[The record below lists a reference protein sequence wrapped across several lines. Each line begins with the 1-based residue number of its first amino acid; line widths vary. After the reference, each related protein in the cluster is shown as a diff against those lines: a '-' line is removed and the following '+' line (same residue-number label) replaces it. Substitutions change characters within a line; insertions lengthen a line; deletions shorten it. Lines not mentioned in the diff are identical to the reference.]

1 MAASTMLT
9 APGRGSTT
17 RNVTCRNLTKILFL
31 RICFHSWGS
40 NNLLPLEAECPTPT
54 PIFVLLWKSLAYLS
68 VVVEQGQKNRPLT
81 QDEYTDAWH
90 RGVHELRVSLA
101 VASRESGKRGPV
113 KQ

>member
-1 MAASTMLT
+1 MSYSHTHLCAALE
-9 APGRGSTT
+9 
-17 RNVTCRNLTKILFL
+17 IL
-31 RICFHSWGS
+31 
-40 NNLLPLEAECPTPT
+40 A
-54 PIFVLLWKSLAYLS
+54 AYLS

-101 VASRESGKRGPV
+101 AARRESGARRSV

>member
-1 MAASTMLT
+1 MSYSHTHLCAALE
-9 APGRGSTT
+9 
-17 RNVTCRNLTKILFL
+17 IL
-31 RICFHSWGS
+31 
-40 NNLLPLEAECPTPT
+40 A
-54 PIFVLLWKSLAYLS
+54 AYLS

-101 VASRESGKRGPV
+101 VASRESGKWGPV